1 MVWVNTVGPWY
12 NPQESYPYY
21 RLPFCVPDVVGTK
34 SMRPSGLGEILAG
47 NKLRDS
53 GVDIKFK
60 GERDPTAFFLFAAF
74 AQHRYVNTK
83 LGVLLARVSCT
94 CAGDRLAMVVL

>member
-1 MVWVNTVGPWY
+1 MWVNTVGPWY

-34 SMRPSGLGEILAG
+34 KRRPSGLGEILAG
-47 NKLRDS
+47 NELRNS

-60 GERDPTAFFLFAAF
+60 READGRKDKRDRERENKRERKRGFVRAA
-74 AQHRYVNTK
+74 
-83 LGVLLARVSCT
+83 
-94 CAGDRLAMVVL
+94 